1 MMHRGFTLVWSLI
14 FAVSPFWVSAEPI
27 QRPMEEMRGGCSD
40 HALNLRTELDAIGGP
55 RLAWSEVLG
64 KYERMEPIQFEM
76 QMGCSKLFKTI
87 SYRLQG
93 ELVVR
98 VPGKTPADYPPAQQS
113 RKEIELEANL
123 NRVIGDI
130 ADSIGGYARAAT
142 VRSCRRSE
150 AT

>member
-1 MMHRGFTLVWSLI
+1 
-14 FAVSPFWVSAEPI
+14 
-27 QRPMEEMRGGCSD
+27 
-40 HALNLRTELDAIGGP
+40 
-55 RLAWSEVLG
+55 
-64 KYERMEPIQFEM
+64 MEPIQLEM

-123 NRVIGDI
+123 NRVMGDI

>member
-1 MMHRGFTLVWSLI
+1 M
-14 FAVSPFWVSAEPI
+14 
-27 QRPMEEMRGGCSD
+27 
-40 HALNLRTELDAIGGP
+40 
-55 RLAWSEVLG
+55 G

-123 NRVIGDI
+123 NRVMGDI
-130 ADSIGGYARAAT
+130 ADSIGDTLALQPCDPAGAPKQLSAFT
-142 VRSCRRSE
+142 LWSVLDLLH
-150 AT
+150 